1 MFTVKLKN
9 GDTVQ
14 VPLEELAEFFAKNR
28 EQIQIQ
34 YKKMGKRCNASG
46 SAKASN

>member
-14 VPLEELAEFFAKNR
+14 VPLEELAEFLAKNR
-28 EQIQIQ
+28 EHIQIQ
-34 YKKMGKRCNASG
+34 YKKMGKHRNASG